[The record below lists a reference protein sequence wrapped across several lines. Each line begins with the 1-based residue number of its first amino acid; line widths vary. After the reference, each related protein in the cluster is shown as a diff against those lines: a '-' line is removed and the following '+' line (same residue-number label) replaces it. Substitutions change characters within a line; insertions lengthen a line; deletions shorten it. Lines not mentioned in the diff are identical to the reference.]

1 MLATFSTGR
10 MLPGIESGTE
20 TVNRSSLLSTWAEE
34 IFLCRSGVFS
44 ALLEIEYN

>member
-1 MLATFSTGR
+1 MLAPFSTGR

-34 IFLCRSGVFS
+34 EYLCRSGVFRV
-44 ALLEIEYN
+44 IGNRV